1 MYIACTLLHNG
12 QMTGQNPHFNTY
24 RCMYF
29 FSVSDALHDGNIVL
43 VMGQNREVASNCA
56 ILPARILQKL
66 AWTIEEV

>member
-1 MYIACTLLHNG
+1 
-12 QMTGQNPHFNTY
+12 
-24 RCMYF
+24 MYF